1 MIVSVNITLT
11 SCFHCRK
18 NSVLV
23 IQLIV
28 NMSTIHSDN
37 PKLFIIITGA
47 KYRNAK
53 KDKFYLSRARAHQ
66 LPQKLTQICSIE
78 KLGHDE

>member
-1 MIVSVNITLT
+1 MSKYHTDIC
-11 SCFHCRK
+11 SCDT
-18 NSVLV
+18 VT
-23 IQLIV
+23 
-28 NMSTIHSDN
+28 MSTIHSDN
-37 PKLFIIITGA
+37 PKLFITGA

-53 KDKFYLSRARAHQ
+53 KAYFYLSRARAHQ